1 MDFAR
6 EFMTKLDGK
15 VSEEDMQI
23 ILREL
28 EVFSG
33 DYDIQKKGNR
43 NCRVSGTG
51 TAGMLQSVSDLQK
64 DRGAEQGDVK
74 NLRPVSAGFSA
85 DCQEADQRDH
95 SQ

>member
-15 VSEEDMQI
+15 VSEEDMRI

-33 DYDIQKKGNR
+33 DYDIQKKETEIVEYQEPELPE
-43 NCRVSGTG
+43 CYKVYLIS
-51 TAGMLQSVSDLQK
+51 K
-64 DRGAEQGDVK
+64 K
-74 NLRPVSAGFSA
+74 N
-85 DCQEADQRDH
+85 
-95 SQ
+95 

>member
-15 VSEEDMQI
+15 VSEEDMRI

-33 DYDIQKKGNR
+33 DYDIGA
-43 NCRVSGTG
+43 
-51 TAGMLQSVSDLQK
+51 AGMLQSVSYIQK
-64 DRGAEQGDVK
+64 NRGIEQRNAQDIRS
-74 NLRPVSAGFSA
+74 LLAGFFENFKKIG
-85 DCQEADQRDH
+85 Q
-95 SQ
+95 